1 MPQSPISRT
10 LPIEKTGDSGAKV
23 AGFNGATQYSPNDAR
38 GAIITLVASAASGS
52 NTMQLQRSYD
62 GGTTFINF
70 GPTSTALTGAG
81 NASFYVYPTNTSQA
95 AGATPAN
102 LTTGGTVAAIMLN
115 TVIPPVWRIV
125 FTVPTSITITA
136 VHVEYL
142 P

>member
-1 MPQSPISRT
+1 MPQSPISRS

-38 GAIITLVASAASGS
+38 GAVITLVASAAVGS
-52 NTMQLQRSYD
+52 NTMQLQRSID
-62 GGTTFINF
+62 GGTTFISV
-70 GPTSTALTGAG
+70 GPVSTALTGAG
-81 NASFYVYPTNTSQA
+81 NVSIYVYPANTSQA

-102 LTTGGTVAAIMLN
+102 LATGGTVAAIMLN
-115 TVIPPVWRIV
+115 TVIPPVWRLAYV
-125 FTVPTSITITA
+125 VPTSITITA